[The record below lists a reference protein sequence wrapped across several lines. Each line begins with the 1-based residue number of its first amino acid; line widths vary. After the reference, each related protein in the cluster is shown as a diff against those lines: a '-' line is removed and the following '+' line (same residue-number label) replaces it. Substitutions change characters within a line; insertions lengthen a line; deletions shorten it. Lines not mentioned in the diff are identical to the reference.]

1 MVSPWLERT
10 ELLIGEADLK
20 KLENSKVLLIGLGGV
35 GSYAGEFLCRAGIG
49 SLTIVDG
56 DVVDIT
62 NTNRQLPA
70 LHSTVGQ
77 SKAVL
82 MGERMKAINPNV
94 NLTVIQEFLLPE
106 RMQVLVGEGFDFAL
120 DCIDSLL

>member
-70 LHSTVGQ
+70 RILR
-77 SKAVL
+77 L
-82 MGERMKAINPNV
+82 
-94 NLTVIQEFLLPE
+94 
-106 RMQVLVGEGFDFAL
+106 
-120 DCIDSLL
+120 